1 VARAQ
6 RGIERRR
13 LGIGQLAGMEGERFH
28 AEKLTAKERKEHKE
42 FREIAA
48 FSRHSQPA
56 CAPMESSSTLMI
68 RPMVN
73 LPLKCR

>member
-42 FREIAA
+42 FQGIAV
-48 FSRHSQPA
+48 FSDGLKPIQALQGRPA
-56 CAPMESSSTLMI
+56 G
-68 RPMVN
+68 R
-73 LPLKCR
+73 